1 MLKAIAPIVMSCL
14 IAAPVLAAD
23 GVPQLDGQQANQ
35 FMTIVISK
43 LLNSIDFNRT
53 TISFNAADI
62 KIGPNKTGRNSV
74 LSVEKLNADANILF
88 KQDIVIG
95 TDEILPSLPMQAQ
108 FKDLI
113 PKISVLLDG
122 KKLVAEVASQSADNF
137 KITANFYDAKN
148 SGSLKAV
155 SLPIT
160 LGNAVS
166 SNLLSLKFTSL
177 TLELSAPTAAE
188 QASALKELDIQD
200 KSNLKVTSKVSG
212 NCSITDNTN
221 SVSQKFDTCALGGY
235 YFLNT
240 QTNKSFPAIKFK
252 ISK

>member
-1 MLKAIAPIVMSCL
+1 MFKAIAPIVMTCL
-14 IAAPVLAAD
+14 ISANTLAAD
-23 GVPQLDGQQANQ
+23 GLPQLDAPQANQ

-53 TISFNAADI
+53 TISFSAADI
-62 KIGPNKTGRNSV
+62 KLGPSKTGRNSV
-74 LSVEKLNADANILF
+74 LSIEKLNAGADVFF

-95 TDEILPSLPMQAQ
+95 TEEILPSLPMQAQ

-122 KKLVAEVASQSADNF
+122 KKLVASVTSESAESF
-137 KITANFYDAKN
+137 KISANFYDAKN
-148 SGSLKAV
+148 TGNLKAV

-160 LGNAVS
+160 LGNSVS

-188 QASALKELDIQD
+188 QERALKELDIQD

-212 NCSITDNTN
+212 NCAITDNTN
-221 SVSQKFDTCALGGY
+221 SVSQKFETCALAGY

-240 QTNKSFPAIKFK
+240 QTNQSFPAIKFK
-252 ISK
+252 SSK

>member
-1 MLKAIAPIVMSCL
+1 MFKAIAPIVMTCL
-14 IAAPVLAAD
+14 ISANTLAAD
-23 GVPQLDGQQANQ
+23 GLPQLDAPQANQ

-53 TISFNAADI
+53 TISFSAADI
-62 KIGPNKTGRNSV
+62 KLGPSKTGRNSV
-74 LSVEKLNADANILF
+74 LSIEKLNAGADVFF

-95 TDEILPSLPMQAQ
+95 TEEILPSLPMQAQ

-122 KKLVAEVASQSADNF
+122 KKLVASVTSESAESF
-137 KITANFYDAKN
+137 KISANFYDAKN
-148 SGSLKAV
+148 AGNLKAV

-160 LGNAVS
+160 LGNSVS

-188 QASALKELDIQD
+188 QERALKELDIQD

-221 SVSQKFDTCALGGY
+221 SVSQKFETCALGGY

-240 QTNKSFPAIKFK
+240 QTNQSFPAIKFK